1 MPHVGRMWQSE
12 RANMAHHPQDIGPE
26 WAPHTQHGDTMPLGD
41 RIKQHRTHLGW
52 SQADLAEAIG
62 TDPRQISRYETGRI
76 TPSVDAL
83 ARIGQA
89 LNISLDHLT
98 YDDIPPRP
106 LKAPTTALEPR
117 LNDIAELPQ
126 TDQQALLDHLDALLT
141 RTRLHNITKSGGT

>member
-1 MPHVGRMWQSE
+1 
-12 RANMAHHPQDIGPE
+12 
-26 WAPHTQHGDTMPLGD
+26 MPLGD

-83 ARIGQA
+83 ARIGQT

-98 YDDIPPRP
+98 YDNIPPRP

-141 RTRLHNITKSGGT
+141 RTRLHNITKSSNG